1 MWRSGILLFTI
12 WAATQSTKGEQRLV
26 QEEFP
31 SRFLGAPRMVR
42 IYLPASYGLENQKRY
57 PVLYLHDGQ
66 NVYSSAG
73 TNVAFGWGN
82 WELDKTA
89 DELSRTG
96 KMQEII
102 MVAVDNS
109 PARYA
114 EYCGSHHPGD
124 AGTNTPFENYTAF
137 LIKELKPKIDS
148 TYRTRPDAAN
158 TGAMGSSM
166 GGICSLILG
175 WEDPEAFGRVASL
188 SGAFMVEQTNFLKH
202 VLQPY
207 QGKPKS
213 ARVYLDSGICDFM
226 KGDDGRALT
235 EAVAGELRRIGWG
248 KELQHYV
255 DAKPLA
261 PSELEKTG
269 LRRDKWAEAQTS
281 QHNEFYWR
289 LRVWRAL
296 TFLFPLSEGK

>member
-1 MWRSGILLFTI
+1 
-12 WAATQSTKGEQRLV
+12 
-26 QEEFP
+26 
-31 SRFLGAPRMVR
+31 
-42 IYLPASYGLENQKRY
+42 
-57 PVLYLHDGQ
+57 LHDGQ

-89 DELSRTG
+89 DELSRAG

-114 EYCGSHHPGD
+114 EYCGSHHA
-124 AGTNTPFENYTAF
+124 AGSRTNTAFENYTAF
-137 LIKELKPKIDS
+137 LIEELKPKIDS
-148 TYRTRPDAAN
+148 TYRSRTDAVN
-158 TGAMGSSM
+158 TGVMGSSM
-166 GGICSLILG
+166 GGICSLVLG
-175 WEDPEAFGRVASL
+175 WEHPEAFSRVASV
-188 SGAFMVEQTNFLKH
+188 SGAFMVEKTNFLTN

-207 QGKPKS
+207 KGKAKPIS
-213 ARVYLDSGICDFM
+213 VYLDSGICDFM

-235 EAVAGELRRIGWG
+235 EAVTGELRRIGWA

-255 DAKPLA
+255 DAKPLT
-261 PSELEKTG
+261 PTELEKAG
-269 LRRDKWAEAQTS
+269 LRHDKWAEAQTS

-289 LRVWRAL
+289 MRAWRPL
-296 TFLFPLSEGK
+296 IFLFPPNSK